1 MKEGRSLNKAKAT
14 GGFTWVANR
23 FIDGFLPLL
32 SGLAFKVYVYLA
44 RNAPQSQSYDPI
56 TRKGL
61 SASKIDKV
69 LHRSR
74 RSISKSLNELEK
86 WELIEKIKTPGLCNR
101 YRLLATCEENFPG
114 GEKKNAP
121 GREESFTPPVQKTSQ
136 GNAARPCEPRA
147 GGSPKSILRESKS
160 IKETSKSGLRPV
172 QQPSGCGPRKV

>member
-61 SASKIDKV
+61 SASKIGEV

-86 WELIEKIKTPGLCNR
+86 WGLIEKIKTPGLCNR
-101 YRLLATCEENFPG
+101 YRLLATCKENLPG
-114 GEKKNAP
+114 DDKKTLQGSKENL
-121 GREESFTPPVQKTSQ
+121 TPPVKKTLQ
-136 GNAARPCEPRA
+136 GNTAKPYEPRA
-147 GGSPKSILRESKS
+147 DGSPKSILRGSKS
-160 IKETSKSGLRPV
+160 IKEVSKSGLRPI
-172 QQPSGCGPRKV
+172 QQPSGCGPRKI